1 MPSPSVRARVRLLL
15 AAAVACALAAA
26 CTSSGGTPGGTPS
39 PGPSSLLPASPTELP
54 SFDPAQFEAL
64 LGQLHGKPVV
74 VNVWASWCAPCTQ
87 EAPHLAEVSTEFDGK
102 AQFLGVDILDTRPP
116 AQAFIQTYGWTYPS
130 VFDETGAIRDG
141 MGLVG
146 QPQTV
151 VFDANGKQVK
161 VFSGPVDAEALRT
174 ELDALVQP

>member
-1 MPSPSVRARVRLLL
+1 MGSPFTRASVRLLL
-15 AAAVACALAAA
+15 AAAVVGALAAS
-26 CTSSGGTPGGTPS
+26 CSSSGESAGPTP
-39 PGPSSLLPASPTELP
+39 PGSSALLPASATELP
-54 SFDPAQFEAL
+54 SFDPQQFQAL
-64 LGQLHGKPVV
+64 LGQLRGEPVV
-74 VNVWASWCAPCTQ
+74 VNVWASWCEPCTQ
-87 EAPHLAEVSTEFDGK
+87 EAPHLAQVSEEFDGK

-116 AQAFIQTYGWTYPS
+116 ARAFVQTYGWTYPS

-151 VFDANGKQVK
+151 VFDASGKQVK

-174 ELDALVQP
+174 ELNALVQP